1 MEKRFR
7 EHNMAVIERNTNIAT
22 AQLDSIAKEM
32 KQSLLR
38 TMAYK
43 EVVARKTFSK
53 ITDRNERLNGKY
65 TAYAM
70 RFEIN
75 DQLKKLEPTYVRQQK
90 ARDQIDKSKRLM
102 DKVIRRNLRTILSPR
117 ARERKRLMRELD
129 LERNSTYASLT
140 PSPPPLPAV
149 VSRQNTK
156 GMIVTKDQL
165 QLKNNKGGSTSR
177 TEPAKMKLPP
187 INLAKTPREGRSM
200 GLETERPAK
209 DTRLKLPPIKQMHTV
224 R

>member
-1 MEKRFR
+1 
-7 EHNMAVIERNTNIAT
+7 MAVIERNTNIAT